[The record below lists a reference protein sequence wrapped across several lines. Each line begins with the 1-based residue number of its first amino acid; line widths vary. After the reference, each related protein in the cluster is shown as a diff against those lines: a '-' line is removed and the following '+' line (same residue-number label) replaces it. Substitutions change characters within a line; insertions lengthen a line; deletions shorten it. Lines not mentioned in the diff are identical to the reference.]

1 MLSMGAFLETVRF
14 EEFAAGCR
22 PNELQERTERH
33 VRADP
38 AMPKGWESA
47 SGP

>member
-1 MLSMGAFLETVRF
+1 MGTFLETVRF
-14 EEFAAGCR
+14 EEFATGSQ

-33 VRADP
+33 MRADP
-38 AMPKGWESA
+38 AMPRGWKSA